1 MWMWILLWGSEGN
14 IYPPDLGKQ
23 RKIRALMQPWDPGI
37 CVSFATAARSVF
49 QQHRHTPHSSFSS
62 QQIEQEID
70 F

>member
-1 MWMWILLWGSEGN
+1 
-14 IYPPDLGKQ
+14 
-23 RKIRALMQPWDPGI
+23 MQPWDPGI